1 MTSCWPAAAADRAP
15 PGAVAALARDGVWRS
30 QVVPGDVLRRLV
42 GHGLPRPHRPAAD
55 ARELAALRDQ
65 AARGVPDLGLL
76 VEPAAADM
84 PEPRRARGRGRGG
97 EGPRI
102 SRLTSRVG
110 AQPVAP
116 RPKTAGGS
124 ASTASAS
131 R

>member
-15 PGAVAALARDGVWRS
+15 PGAVAALARDGVWLS

-76 VEPAAADM
+76 VEPAAADV
-84 PEPRRARGRGRGG
+84 PDPRRHAERAGARD
-97 EGPRI
+97 GPH
-102 SRLTSRVG
+102 
-110 AQPVAP
+110 
-116 RPKTAGGS
+116 
-124 ASTASAS
+124 
-131 R
+131 